1 MRVPPKHMP
10 SVVHLSDQLL
20 CTFSHCHALAQRCA
34 CTCQCPCAHL
44 QFLYA
49 VICTPRSAGC
59 PCTYRVHAHTVSMHP
74 DANIWTTDLMKMPMP
89 MHTPCPCAHLQD
101 LYAKICGVSYI
112 GDVRMGFAEDSRK
125 IERIASGS
133 AEGLALMYNKRL
145 QVGPCSCR
153 RTAHNA
159 TFVPTQHTASC
170 VWLAAHVF

>member
-1 MRVPPKHMP
+1 M
-10 SVVHLSDQLL
+10 
-20 CTFSHCHALAQRCA
+20 A
-34 CTCQCPCAHL
+34 
-44 QFLYA
+44 
-49 VICTPRSAGC
+49 
-59 PCTYRVHAHTVSMHP
+59 
-74 DANIWTTDLMKMPMP
+74 
-89 MHTPCPCAHLQD
+89 MHTPCPCTHLQD

-159 TFVPTQHTASC
+159 TFVPTHPRTTQQVVC
-170 VWLAAHVF
+170 GWLHMSSD